1 MHNISKVLVVD
12 DSKVAH
18 LTLRKLLTERSIE
31 VDWVGSGEDSITY
44 LKDHRPDAIFMDVM
58 MPGMD
63 GFQAAG
69 MITKEG
75 NAPPVIMCS
84 ANATEEDHRNASD
97 NGAVEFL
104 SKPYT
109 ADELDQILDKI
120 RQMPELTIDE
130 SVAEPELTVAEP
142 EPVAEPEL
150 TVAEPEPAA
159 PAAAEPAA
167 PMPDMLE
174 IADTAERLARTTAER
189 TARDVASDQAR
200 TVAERVVADAIE
212 QARQAADGVAR
223 EIAQQQATAVAEQT
237 ARTITEQLAREIARS
252 VATEVAQSHAPKS
265 EPIDP
270 EQLRTELTQAVE
282 GRVTRRVPELVM
294 EAMQGEAFKKQIAEL
309 AREAALP
316 VAQKA
321 AQDAAAPAAT
331 KAAEQAVQ
339 PFTQDKTG
347 EGAMSRANIA
357 LGVGALGLIAAI
369 VAIIL

>member
-44 LKDHRPDAIFMDVM
+44 LQSNRPDAIFMDVM

-63 GFQAAG
+63 GFQTAG
-69 MITKEG
+69 MITKDS

-120 RQMPELTIDE
+120 RQMPEQTA
-130 SVAEPELTVAEP
+130 AEPELAVVEP

-223 EIAQQQATAVAEQT
+223 GIAQQQATAVAEQT